1 MQPFPVVCSTL
12 SATHLATFL
21 QQQYGFGAGTTCLL
35 LRAAIN
41 HAYLVTDGEQKY
53 VFRVYSYNWRT
64 ELEIT
69 EEIGLLKLL
78 KENDIP
84 VSYALPDAQ
93 GNFIQH
99 IPAPEGMRMGVLFS
113 YAKGEKVLYFTE
125 ALHYKLG
132 VIMARMH
139 AITHNLPFNRV
150 QYTPAV
156 LLIDSFERI
165 KQFLAAD
172 TDEMQWMKQA
182 QQQLL
187 QLFSNAPVSF
197 VRTGVVHLDIWFD
210 NLNIHNNGDI
220 TLFDFDFCGTG
231 WLLLDLAYYQLQLF
245 HIEKDPEQHQLKLN
259 SFLKGYESIT
269 PIPEAEKQMIPAASV
284 SMYFFYLGV
293 QCQRFENWSNT
304 FLNETYLKR
313 FITVL
318 VKKLYEHYQLPQ

>member
-12 SATHLATFL
+12 SATYMATFL
-21 QQQYGFGAGTTCLL
+21 QQQYGLGAATTCRI

-69 EEIGLLKLL
+69 EEIGLLRLL
-78 KENDIP
+78 NENHIP
-84 VSYALPDAQ
+84 VSYALPDAK
-93 GNFIQH
+93 GHFIQH
-99 IPAPEGMRMGVLFS
+99 IPAPEGMRMAVLFS
-113 YAKGEKVLYFTE
+113 YAKGEKVLNYSPE
-125 ALHYKLG
+125 LHYKLG

-139 AITHNLPFNRV
+139 SVTLDLPFNRV
-150 QYTPAV
+150 EYTPAV
-156 LLIDSFERI
+156 LLIDSFEKL
-165 KQFLAAD
+165 KQFLAAG
-172 TDEMQWMKQA
+172 TEEMQWMQKA

-187 QLFSNAPVSF
+187 QLFNKASASSLRN
-197 VRTGVVHLDIWFD
+197 GVVHMDIWFD
-210 NLNIHNNGDI
+210 NLNIHNNEDI

-231 WLLLDLAYYQLQLF
+231 WLLLDVAYYQLQLF
-245 HIEKDPEQHQLKLN
+245 HIEKDPEQHQAKLS

-269 PIPEAEKQMIPAASV
+269 PLSEAEKLMIPAASV

-293 QCQRFENWSNT
+293 QCQRFENWTNT

-313 FITVL
+313 YINIL
-318 VKKLYEHYQLPQ
+318 VKTLYAHYQLPF

>member
-21 QQQYGFGAGTTCLL
+21 QQQYGLGTGASCRL

-64 ELEIT
+64 ELDIT
-69 EEIGLLKLL
+69 EEIGLLQLL
-78 KENDIP
+78 NENHIP
-84 VSYALPDAQ
+84 VSYALPDPQ

-113 YAKGEKVLYFTE
+113 YAKGEKVLNYSA
-125 ALHYKLG
+125 ALHYQLG
-132 VIMARMH
+132 EIMARMH
-139 AITHNLPFNRV
+139 AVTRDLPFNRA

-156 LLIDSFERI
+156 MLVDPLEKI
-165 KQFLAAD
+165 KQFLPAD
-172 TDEMQWMKQA
+172 TEEMQWMLQT

-187 QLFSNAPVSF
+187 QQFNQAPTHLL
-197 VRTGVVHLDIWFD
+197 RNGVVHMDIWFD
-210 NLNIHNNGDI
+210 NLNIYNNEKI

-231 WLLLDLAYYQLQLF
+231 WLLFDIAYYQLQLVST
-245 HIEKDPEQHQLKLN
+245 EKDAEQHAVKLN

-269 PIPEAEKQMIPAASV
+269 PIPEAEKQLIPAASV

-293 QCQRFENWSNT
+293 QCDRFENWTNT
-304 FLNETYLKR
+304 FVNETYLKR
-313 FITVL
+313 YITVL

>member
-1 MQPFPVVCSTL
+1 MQSFPVVCSTL

-21 QQQYGFGAGTTCLL
+21 QQQYGFGAGATCRL

-41 HAYLVTDGEQKY
+41 HAYLVTDGEQQY
-53 VFRVYSYNWRT
+53 IFRVYSYNWRT

-84 VSYALPDAQ
+84 VSYALPDPQ

-99 IPAPEGMRMGVLFS
+99 IPAPEGMRMAVLFT
-113 YAKGEKVLYFTE
+113 YAKGEKVLNYS
-125 ALHYKLG
+125 AGLHYKLG
-132 VIMARMH
+132 EIMARMH
-139 AITHNLPFNRV
+139 AITDNLPFNRV

-156 LLIDSFERI
+156 LLIDPFEKM
-165 KQFLAAD
+165 KQFISGD
-172 TDEMQWMKQA
+172 TEEMQWMKKA

-187 QLFSNAPVSF
+187 QQFNNAPAFSL
-197 VRTGVVHLDIWFD
+197 RYGVVHMDIWFD
-210 NLNIHNNGDI
+210 NLNIHNSEDI

-231 WLLLDLAYYQLQLF
+231 WLLLDIAYYQLQLF
-245 HIEKDPEQHQLKLN
+245 HIEKEPEQHQLKLN
-259 SFLKGYESIT
+259 SFLKCYESIT
-269 PIPEAEKQMIPAASV
+269 PIPEAEKQLIPAASV

-293 QCQRFENWSNT
+293 QCQRFENWTNT

-313 FITVL
+313 YITVL